1 MTTMRDWLFRAE
13 SLRMQARHMDERAE
27 QLKTEAQHYRNLASS
42 AQAIADE
49 FVSDAIDNLEDTI
62 DRVQS

>member
-1 MTTMRDWLFRAE
+1 
-13 SLRMQARHMDERAE
+13 MQARHMDERAE